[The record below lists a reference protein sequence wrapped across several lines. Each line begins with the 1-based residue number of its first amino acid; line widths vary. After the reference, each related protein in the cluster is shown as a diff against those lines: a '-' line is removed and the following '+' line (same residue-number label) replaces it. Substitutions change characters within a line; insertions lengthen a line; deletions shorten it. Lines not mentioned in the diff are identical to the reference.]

1 MQSDTNP
8 TALCIGLEADELTS
22 DVHAALTPFRCI
34 HYRDVYRALAAIGS
48 EEPTLVIVDVG
59 WLPSVG
65 FEFFEIMARS
75 HPDVALLVSAP
86 TEGDARVRDAL
97 ARGARSRVTVDAI
110 TDCLPRSLAPQPA
123 PLRGE
128 HAVGPID
135 EISSDTFASAGNV
148 FDAEL
153 DERLNAELDAVD
165 EPAVE
170 IPEETRTAVHAADGA
185 PASAVEEE
193 DLDKVDDSDADE
205 DEGAGEPDD
214 DDGPADSRTRVPWL
228 RYDDRPKRTPPQ
240 RTPPQRTPPPAAPP
254 AVKPESAVPP
264 RRESPRMAPERVE
277 PSRPKRDEPLLTEEE
292 LAALLGPIRGS
303 RE

>member
-22 DVHAALTPFRCI
+22 EVRAALTPFRCI

-48 EEPTLVIVDVG
+48 NEPALVIVDVG

-75 HPDVALLVSAP
+75 HPDVALLVTAP

-97 ARGARSRVTVDAI
+97 ARGARSRVSVDAI
-110 TDCLPRSLAPQPA
+110 SDCLPRPVEMKPA
-123 PLRGE
+123 PLVGE
-128 HAVGPID
+128 RSAAPID
-135 EISSDTFASAGNV
+135 EIPSDTFASAGNV

-153 DERLNAELDAVD
+153 DERLNAALDAVD
-165 EPAVE
+165 EPAAEVPEGIRTGVE
-170 IPEETRTAVHAADGA
+170 ADAEPAPALAAD
-185 PASAVEEE
+185 EESDE
-193 DLDKVDDSDADE
+193 VNDADAH
-205 DEGAGEPDD
+205 AGDNDD

-240 RTPPQRTPPPAAPP
+240 RTPPQRTTPPAAATPEPAAPP
-254 AVKPESAVPP
+254 RV
-264 RRESPRMAPERVE
+264 ESPRLAPERVE
-277 PSRPKRDEPLLTEEE
+277 PARPRRDEPLLTEEE